1 MGLNFVDL
9 HVDSLV
15 VVQAIQRGWA
25 RSLSG
30 QALVKNIRRLLDS
43 DWEVIVSHSYREA
56 NKCADALATYGC
68 SLDRNIMFFYRCSS
82 QISQLLLAGVTGF
95 TTPKL
100 FAL

>member
-43 DWEVIVSHSYREA
+43 D
-56 NKCADALATYGC
+56 
-68 SLDRNIMFFYRCSS
+68 
-82 QISQLLLAGVTGF
+82 
-95 TTPKL
+95 
-100 FAL
+100 